1 MNNPYYNSTLKIGF
15 GYLFEPNFSL
25 NSDIDIS
32 LSEGMKL
39 FLSIVSFAYFIKNL
53 VYFFYNISS
62 HSIQKKCLGDKYS
75 YFFKFT

>member
-39 FLSIVSFAYFIKNL
+39 F
-53 VYFFYNISS
+53 
-62 HSIQKKCLGDKYS
+62 
-75 YFFKFT
+75 